1 MTALVL
7 AAGKGNDG
15 IADALIAA
23 GATLDKPDYV
33 GPAAAAPPY
42 TPARTARRTLHG
54 PPPQRPRRRRE
65 PRAKPRTLDRS

>member
-7 AAGKGNDG
+7 AAAKGNDG

-42 TPARTARRTLHG
+42 TPARTARRT
-54 PPPQRPRRRRE
+54 
-65 PRAKPRTLDRS
+65 